1 MLSKECTDSRWKIL
15 NSIVTITVEKI
26 LKICLIYDW
35 KTKLDKLCDKKTK
48 FKNDSKKQNLNKAQW
63 KWIHKFQHRICLE
76 FLKH

>member
-35 KTKLDKLCDKKTK
+35 KTKLDKLCDKKQCSRMTAKYNWKQKTK
-48 FKNDSKKQNLNKAQW
+48 FK
-63 KWIHKFQHRICLE
+63 
-76 FLKH
+76 